1 MFRASHWWSIALV
14 FFLIFL
20 VPSNLFF
27 AFPDGSEYVHGLRID
42 YLIPKLYLSDLIAGL
57 LIVTLIVRQRTAVQT
72 KIRLLFSSKRL
83 RVWVLLCVGL
93 TSIFTLRQVL
103 SPVPLS
109 SVAMLFRY
117 CAGIVLLLLLTKTP
131 DLIKKSYLLYALI
144 CTVLMQ
150 TAVALYQWSTQTSVF
165 GYQLLGEPNLSIPL
179 SLAKTV
185 WQGRELILPYGTTA
199 HPNVLAGVLAVYL
212 VAIVHLRHSIHW
224 RWSSGSLAILAV
236 VLGGSALLLTQSVSG
251 IMALVIGL
259 SIVALQTRSK
269 ERFSPLYSIK
279 ASVFYGVFVIG
290 SILVVQL
297 LHFGAVMFPANDSIV
312 RRAHLNSAAIQQFIQ
327 RPLVGSGLTIFTY
340 SLDKSL
346 SYGEVIVPFVQP
358 AHNVFIL
365 LLGEVAVLGFAVLWS
380 LRQLLL
386 HFDSELDSELGSK
399 PNSKP
404 ILQQKIHQDSQ
415 PKSQLHSHTW
425 FSADIPTLALMLLPI
440 AWLDHYLITLQSGIL
455 LLVITP
461 LLIMKVP
468 QEKISVTALRKNGR
482 GRRR

>member
-57 LIVTLIVRQRTAVQT
+57 LIVTLVVRRRTAVQA

-83 RVWVLLCVGL
+83 RVWLLLCVGL

-103 SPVPLS
+103 SPVPTS
-109 SVAMLFRY
+109 SLAMLFRY
-117 CAGIVLLLLLTKTP
+117 TAGILLLLLLTKTP

-144 CTVLMQ
+144 CTVLIQ
-150 TAVALYQWSTQTSVF
+150 AAVALYQWSTQTSVF

-199 HPNVLAGVLAVYL
+199 HPNVLAGVLVVYL
-212 VAIVHLRHSIHW
+212 VAIVHLRHSIQW
-224 RWSSGSLAILAV
+224 RWWSGSLAIFAV
-236 VLGGSALLLTQSVSG
+236 LLGGSALLLTQSVSG

-259 SIVALQTRSK
+259 SIVALQSLTQK
-269 ERFSPLYSIK
+269 HVSPLYSIK

-297 LHFGAVMFPANDSIV
+297 LHFGAVTYPANDSVV
-312 RRAHLNSAAIQQFIQ
+312 RRAHLNSAAIQQFTQ

-386 HFDSELDSELGSK
+386 RLDSELGSK
-399 PNSKP
+399 PNSRP
-404 ILQQKIHQDSQ
+404 SLQQNIYQDSQ
-415 PKSQLHSHTW
+415 PKSQLHSRSW

-440 AWLDHYLITLQSGIL
+440 AWLDHYLITLQTGIL

-468 QEKISVTALRKNGR
+468 QEKLSVTALRKNGR